1 MESCDSGQLALRI
14 GDAERDTC
22 LAALGEHHAHGR
34 LTADELDKRQRVALT
49 AVTEADLA
57 ALLSDLPSKSAS
69 SRSLAETGQ
78 SFLSEQRVGAPQAV
92 KGAAVLA
99 TLIAGGV
106 FVADMT
112 TDEHSFFVGLGATAL
127 GYVTHLLLSKWPTE
141 RQ

>member
-1 MESCDSGQLALRI
+1 METPDSGQLAVRI
-14 GDAERDTC
+14 GDAERDIC
-22 LAALGEHHAHGR
+22 LEALGEHHAHGR
-34 LTADELDKRQRVALT
+34 LTADELDKRQRVALA

-57 ALLSDLPSKSAS
+57 ALLSDLPSESTS
-69 SRSLAETGQ
+69 TRSLAEMGQ
-78 SFLSEQRVGAPQAV
+78 SWMPDQRVRTPQAV

-99 TLIAGGV
+99 SLIAGGV

-112 TDEHSFFVGLGATAL
+112 TDEHSFFIGLGATAL